1 MMATPDVAAA
11 IRQAA
16 KARGATEAAANGL
29 ADAVNPDVFLDDDTI
44 DYGKIETLLDAVPN
58 LNLRPAR
65 RDAQTGRQAYRARHG
80 EPTSATER
88 GATSYRARRQGT
100 TRTDGD
106 ETSKPSTATPATPPT
121 GTLAAGA
128 ARYAERHGKADT

>member
-11 IRQAA
+11 IRHAA

-29 ADAVNPDVFLDDDTI
+29 ADAVNPTMFLDDDTI

-58 LNLRPAR
+58 LRPAGR
-65 RDAQTGRQAYRARHG
+65 AVQTGRQAYRARHG

-106 ETSKPSTATPATPPT
+106 ETSQPSTATPDTPQA
-121 GTLAAGA
+121 GTIAAGER
-128 ARYAERHGKADT
+128 RYAERHGKGDQ